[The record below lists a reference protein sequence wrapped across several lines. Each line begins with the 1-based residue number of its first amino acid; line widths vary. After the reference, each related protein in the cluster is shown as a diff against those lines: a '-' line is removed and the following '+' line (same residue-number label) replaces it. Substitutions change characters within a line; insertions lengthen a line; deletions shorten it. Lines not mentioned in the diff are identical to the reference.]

1 MKAAPLLALVA
12 GSASAWVIPGAGWAA
27 ERETARCATPSAQ
40 FGFKVQKSERLL
52 IREVR
57 RQRARAHELHA
68 HSEGGGLALS
78 GDVSARTGAHRP
90 SPAHLHPHS
99 APTARH
105 AGLGEGGRLPAG

>member
-12 GSASAWVIPGAGWAA
+12 GSASAWVVPGTGWAA

-57 RQRARAHELHA
+57 LQRARAHEHT
-68 HSEGGGLALS
+68 SCM
-78 GDVSARTGAHRP
+78 R
-90 SPAHLHPHS
+90 
-99 APTARH
+99 TARVVVWRCV
-105 AGLGEGGRLPAG
+105 AM